1 MTNADEILK
10 QVMIAVISS
19 YIIRCLT
26 KKKNAILSIIVLIEP
41 KMSKIFMV
49 KIILIDLTHFSK
61 MIAVVLFLTNKN

>member
-49 KIILIDLTHFSK
+49 KIILIDSTHFSK